1 MDGRVRSAKGI
12 RFLRGWL
19 RLVGHRLGDVKQFQ
33 SRVVVLGEQGSP
45 TLEPVPQF
53 AMSMSERD
61 LEAQIVNHPEL
72 LGEELLVLG
81 SQLAEFAEDRDRLDV
96 LAVDRDG
103 ELVLVELKVDDAFR
117 VTDLQALAYAG
128 AYSTASPAQLAR
140 TFARS
145 FADTSDDSSIEQAR
159 KEITTFVSN
168 LDEFEDWQ
176 PSRQV
181 RIKLVAPSFPARVLA
196 TVKWL
201 GDVYGMPIEV
211 IQAQLFSDQVTGHHI
226 LTFKRLLP
234 VKSDREFDLKVREEQ
249 KRIRGGNLERRP
261 DILKTLITAGE
272 LHHADELWYLTRS
285 YETPPQVRAAK
296 DDDPR
301 LRVTLDTTES
311 QPRFRWTNPEG
322 VEHVLSPSAAWS
334 DIIRSIDPEFPEPR
348 RRYRS
353 VYRRYSRTPGGE
365 PLGDLAE
372 TLGLWDTNDAP
383 E

>member
-1 MDGRVRSAKGI
+1 
-12 RFLRGWL
+12 
-19 RLVGHRLGDVKQFQ
+19 VKQFQ

-45 TLEPVPQF
+45 TLEPVQRF
-53 AMSMSERD
+53 AVSMSERD

-103 ELVLVELKVDDAFR
+103 ELVLVEMKVDDAFR

-140 TFARS
+140 TFAKS
-145 FADTSDDSSIEQAR
+145 LPDNSDESSTEQAR
-159 KEITTFVSN
+159 ELFIEFVSD
-168 LDEFEDWQ
+168 LEEFEDWQ

-201 GDVYGMPIEV
+201 GDVYGMPIEA
-211 IQAQLFSDQVTGHHI
+211 IQVQLFPDQVTGHHI
-226 LTFKRLLP
+226 LTFERLLP
-234 VKSDREFDLKVREEQ
+234 VKSDREFDLKVREQQ
-249 KRIRGGNLERRP
+249 KRIRGGNIERRP
-261 DILKTLITAGE
+261 DILKTLITADE
-272 LHHADELWYLTRS
+272 LHDGDELWYLTRS
-285 YETPPQVRAAK
+285 YETPPQVRAVN
-296 DDDPR
+296 DDDAR
-301 LRVTLDTTES
+301 LRVTLDTTDS
-311 QPRFRWTNPEG
+311 KPRFRWTEPEG
-322 VEHVLSPSAAWS
+322 LEHVLSPSAAWS

-353 VYRRYSRTPGGE
+353 VYGRYSRTPGGE
-365 PLGDLAE
+365 ALGDLAE
-372 TLGLWDTNDAP
+372 TLGLWDTID
-383 E
+383 ETE